1 VSSTRRGC
9 FTARVRRVRRRI
21 DDVSI
26 VQRCVSNLSRGTG
39 GLARSVG
46 EEMMFGRGSGLHF
59 SLESCG
65 RRLHAIVARG
75 TYGNQGGAAFRNSQ
89 INSDRGDPPFL
100 IWRGDRHVGFAW
112 LWVFVFATRFR
123 PTFHESRAHRVAAR
137 RDFSKLESQSERRIF
152 DEQSI
157 QLASRECRR
166 VFSGWGEARGGA

>member
-1 VSSTRRGC
+1 M
-9 FTARVRRVRRRI
+9 I
-21 DDVSI
+21 D
-26 VQRCVSNLSRGTG
+26 
-39 GLARSVG
+39 
-46 EEMMFGRGSGLHF
+46 GRGVEIALFRG
-59 SLESCG
+59 
-65 RRLHAIVARG
+65 VADAGSTQLWLVERI
-75 TYGNQGGAAFRNSQ
+75 GNQCGAAFRNSQ

-157 QLASRECRR
+157 QLASQEFRR